1 MIYLDYAATT
11 PVRKEALEVMLP
23 FFTEK
28 FGNPSS
34 QHEFG
39 KEARKIINES
49 REKISSLLGIK
60 PSGIIF
66 TSGGT
71 ESINLALIGTARALK
86 DKGKH
91 IITSKIEH
99 KAVLGACKSLEE
111 EGFEVTY
118 LSVDKYGLI
127 NLNELEKS
135 IRDDTILIS
144 IIYANNEI
152 GTIQPAAEISEIAK
166 KRKVLFHTDASQAA
180 CFDLK
185 CSDLKNKFDLITLN
199 GSKIYGP
206 KGIGILGV
214 RSEIS
219 LVPLIHG
226 GSQEFGK
233 RAGTENVPGIVGF
246 TKALELSFKEGQE
259 KCARLR
265 ELQKFFI
272 SEITKKIS
280 GTTLN
285 GHPEKRLS
293 NNVNLSFA
301 GVDGSVVLEHLNH
314 RNIYASNGSA
324 CDAGNI
330 DVSHVLKAIN
340 ARNTEGTI
348 RFTFGLETTRE
359 QLVTVIAALQ
369 EIIESLR
376 KIS

>member
-11 PVRKEALEVMLP
+11 PVRKEVLEVMLP

-34 QHEFG
+34 QHELG
-39 KEARKIINES
+39 LEAKRTIDES
-49 REKISSLLGIK
+49 RKKISSLLGTK
-60 PSGIIF
+60 PSEIIF

-71 ESINLALIGTARALK
+71 ESINLALIGIARALT

-91 IITSKIEH
+91 IITSKTEH
-99 KAVLGACKSLEE
+99 KAVLETCKFLEN

-135 IRDDTILIS
+135 IHDNTILIS
-144 IIYANNEI
+144 INYANNEI

-166 KRKVLFHTDASQAA
+166 RKKVLFHTDACQAA
-180 CFDLK
+180 

-206 KGIGILGV
+206 KGIGILAV
-214 RSEIS
+214 RSEAPLI
-219 LVPLIHG
+219 PLIHG

-246 TKALELSFKEGQE
+246 AKALELSCRESQKE
-259 KCARLR
+259 CARLR
-265 ELQKFFI
+265 DLQKFFI
-272 SEITKKIS
+272 SEITTKIS
-280 GTTLN
+280 GATLN

-293 NNVNLSFA
+293 NNVNFSFA
-301 GVDGSVVLEHLNH
+301 GVDDSAVLEYLNQ
-314 RNIYASNGSA
+314 RKIYASSGSA
-324 CDAGNI
+324 CDTGNI
-330 DVSHVLKAIN
+330 NVSHVLKAIK
-340 ARNTEGTI
+340 AKDTEGTI
-348 RFTFGLETTRE
+348 RFTFGLETTKG
-359 QLVTVIAALQ
+359 QLVKVIAALQ